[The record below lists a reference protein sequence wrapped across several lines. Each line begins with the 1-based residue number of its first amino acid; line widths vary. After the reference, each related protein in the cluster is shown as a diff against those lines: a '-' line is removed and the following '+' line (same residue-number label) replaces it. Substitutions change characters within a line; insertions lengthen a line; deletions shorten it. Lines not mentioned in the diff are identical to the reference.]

1 MKDKR
6 KIKVVGISTFSG
18 IDLLGIGAEKAG
30 IPIVKQVEFNQYAAR
45 ASELNFRDADGN
57 SLITWVKPSDEEM
70 NLMLKKLEDE
80 KKEKERKHILKT
92 QYVKQED
99 GSYLRPQRIQEV
111 DGKALRKALE
121 KKYGK
126 NVIIILF
133 GGPPC
138 QDWSKL
144 QSGEDKGRR
153 ELIHQYKR
161 VLKELNADLA
171 IMEEVPD
178 VVNKNNIEVFSAF
191 LEEIHDSGYQVAYRL
206 MNALHYDGCQ
216 NRERCICIFVN
227 NKLSKQ
233 PVFPEPRP
241 ESANRI
247 GDVFT
252 FDHLFSGHFTD
263 EIKTK
268 YQFAGTVTSGSPL
281 WVADDFEKRE
291 PTIHELLTL
300 QGLPADTQYIFPED
314 MPKQQIKL
322 GIGNGVPVNLAFWIS
337 KTIMEEILEIPVEYE
352 YKPVTN
358 KSKKESCVE

>member
-6 KIKVVGISTFSG
+6 KIKVVTGQSLFSG
-18 IDLLGIGAEKAG
+18 LDFLGLGAEKAG
-30 IPIVKQVEFNQYAAR
+30 IEIQKQVEFNQYAAR
-45 ASELNFRDADGN
+45 ASELNFKDSEGN
-57 SLITWVKPSDEEM
+57 SLITWVKPSAEEM
-70 NLMLKKLEDE
+70 KLMLEKQEDV
-80 KKEKERKHILKT
+80 KKEKERKQVLKT
-92 QYVKQED
+92 QYIKQDD

-111 DGKALRKALE
+111 DGRAIRRGLE

-126 NVIIILF
+126 HVIIVLF

-161 VLKELNADLA
+161 VLQELKPDVA

-178 VVNKNNIEVFSAF
+178 VVNKNNIEVFSEF
-191 LEEIHDSGYQVAYRL
+191 LKEIHDSGYQVAYRL

-216 NRERCICIFVN
+216 NRERCICMFVRN
-227 NKLSKQ
+227 DLNKQ

-252 FDHLFSGHFTD
+252 FDYLFSGHFTD
-263 EIKTK
+263 TIKTK
-268 YQFAGTVTSGSPL
+268 NDFAGTVTSGSPL
-281 WVADDFEKRE
+281 WVADDFDKRS
-291 PTIHELLTL
+291 PTIKELLIL
-300 QGLPADTQYIFPED
+300 QGLTADMEYIFPED
-314 MPKQQIKL
+314 MPQEQIKL
-322 GIGNGVPVNLAFWIS
+322 GIGNGVPVNLAFHIS
-337 KTIMEEILEIPVEYE
+337 KTIMEEIFEIPVEYE

-358 KSKKESCVE
+358 RLNQPS